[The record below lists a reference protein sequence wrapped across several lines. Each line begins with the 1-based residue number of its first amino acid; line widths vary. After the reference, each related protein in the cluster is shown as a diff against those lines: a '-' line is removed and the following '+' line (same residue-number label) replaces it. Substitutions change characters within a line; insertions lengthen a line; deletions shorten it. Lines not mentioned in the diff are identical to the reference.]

1 MTKTLRS
8 ASSSGS
14 FNKLIKTKLGY
25 KGLPVAQKVKFS
37 VQIFQRIFKP

>member
-8 ASSSGS
+8 ARSLGS

-25 KGLPVAQKVKFS
+25 KRLPKAQKVKFS
-37 VQIFQRIFKP
+37 VQIFQRTFKP